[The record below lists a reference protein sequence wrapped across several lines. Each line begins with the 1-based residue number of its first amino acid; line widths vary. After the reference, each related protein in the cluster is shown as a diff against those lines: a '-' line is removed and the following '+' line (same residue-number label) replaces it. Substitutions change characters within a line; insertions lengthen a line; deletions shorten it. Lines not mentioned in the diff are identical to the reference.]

1 MYMLCAI
8 ICISFIVILYLVV
21 DRRRLRI
28 QSAQAEKQLLKRNYF
43 SVVLSLEVEQA
54 KSRMAKRELDMLM
67 REEHEDIAEIAD
79 LTTRIDKTDNVLQK
93 MDGILKSTMLII
105 GEIKAETEIQS
116 STPGKKD

>member
-1 MYMLCAI
+1 MLCAI

-28 QSAQAEKQLLKRNYF
+28 QCAQAEKQLLKRNYF

-54 KSRMAKRELDMLM
+54 KSRMAKRELDMVM
-67 REEHEDIAEIAD
+67 HEKHEDIAEIAD

-105 GEIKAETEIQS
+105 GEMKAETEIQS
-116 STPGKKD
+116 STPGKKA